1 MTYFPDVRTDE
12 AYNQKKLNDK
22 NKKFVEGYDWC
33 TDTIKSFFASIGDS
47 DEYLDHILMEKV
59 PEDMADE
66 EVSTYADLLR
76 FRLENWIESSR
87 DELVVAMLDH
97 PCTEGDEPKE

>member
-1 MTYFPDVRTDE
+1 
-12 AYNQKKLNDK
+12 
-22 NKKFVEGYDWC
+22 
-33 TDTIKSFFASIGDS
+33 
-47 DEYLDHILMEKV
+47 
-59 PEDMADE
+59 MADE

-97 PCTEGDEPKE
+97 QYTEGDEPKE

>member
-22 NKKFVEGYDWC
+22 NKKFVDGYDWC

-47 DEYLDHILMEKV
+47 DEYLDHILM
-59 PEDMADE
+59 
-66 EVSTYADLLR
+66 
-76 FRLENWIESSR
+76 
-87 DELVVAMLDH
+87 
-97 PCTEGDEPKE
+97 